1 MAHDPIITP
10 EMTHLMNTVARVLD
24 ETFNGKNKPKKVGFA
39 LLTYNMGE
47 QLEGTGRINYI
58 CNGTRADVRV
68 ALKEL
73 LARWEGRYA
82 ETEGKQ

>member
-1 MAHDPIITP
+1 MPHAPIP
-10 EMTHLMNTVARVLD
+10 PDMTRLMNMVAKVLD
-24 ETFNGKNKPKKVGFA
+24 ETFNEPGKPKKVGFA

-47 QLEGTGRINYI
+47 QLEGTGHINYI
-58 CNGTRADVRV
+58 GNGTRADVRV

>member
-1 MAHDPIITP
+1 MVDPIEPIQH
-10 EMTHLMNTVARVLD
+10 EIMNNLARALD
-24 ETFNGKNKPKKVGFA
+24 KMFNGDTQPKKVGFA

-58 CNGTRADVRV
+58 GNGEREDVRV

-73 LARWEGRYA
+73 LARWEGRYD
-82 ETEGKQ
+82 ETGGKA